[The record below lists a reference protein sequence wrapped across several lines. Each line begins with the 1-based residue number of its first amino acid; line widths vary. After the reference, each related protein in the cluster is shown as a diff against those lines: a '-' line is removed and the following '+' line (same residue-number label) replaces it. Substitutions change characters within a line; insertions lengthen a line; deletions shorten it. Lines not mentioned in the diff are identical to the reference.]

1 MPTPLAI
8 PPWLNARR
16 TWGGSSK
23 RQAMARATK
32 PAAKLSSERMASLP
46 GLSDGSPISSRQVIL
61 LGLLLL
67 PRTILVETIDHRQH
81 QSADDADHIKTCCVS
96 IARPCLVQFPGMGD
110 AGDAQPDDAGALV
123 ASSVLQGCDDNANR
137 PEVRVAV

>member
-81 QSADDADHIKTCCVS
+81 RVPTGQINRERQHRLAAH
-96 IARPCLVQFPGMGD
+96 RGRHPCREL
-110 AGDAQPDDAGALV
+110 
-123 ASSVLQGCDDNANR
+123 
-137 PEVRVAV
+137 